1 MDGNRAARRI
11 LGTFGRANKM
21 ELLTCVRCK
30 RPIVDGDISFE
41 IPPLV
46 GPGMRLQLPAAHKTL
61 AGCERAKENRPVQPA
76 RPTGERIFADLLPPL
91 P

>member
-1 MDGNRAARRI
+1 
-11 LGTFGRANKM
+11 M

-30 RPIVDGDISFE
+30 LPIVDGDINFE

-46 GPGMRLQLPAAHKTL
+46 GPGGRFQLQAAHKTL
-61 AGCERAKENRPVQPA
+61 AGCEGAKENRPVQPA
-76 RPTGERIFADLLPPL
+76 RPTGERIFANLLPPF

>member
-46 GPGMRLQLPAAHKTL
+46 GPGMRLQLQAEHKTL
-61 AGCERAKENRPVQPA
+61 AGCEKARENKPVQPA
-76 RPTGERIFADLLPPL
+76 RPTGERIFPYLRPFP
-91 P
+91 